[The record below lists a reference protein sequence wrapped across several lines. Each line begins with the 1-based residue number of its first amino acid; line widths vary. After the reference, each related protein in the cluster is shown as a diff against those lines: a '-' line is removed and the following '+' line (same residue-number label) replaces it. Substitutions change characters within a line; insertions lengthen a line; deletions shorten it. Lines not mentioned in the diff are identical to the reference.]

1 MKERSYL
8 EKKLSKAIYKYA
20 LGKMT
25 VDEATAKAAATIDI
39 FVDSCNKST
48 SLAHKGVDWYARE
61 IAKTV

>member
-8 EKKLSKAIYKYA
+8 EKKLSKAIFKYA
-20 LGKMT
+20 LGKLT
-25 VDEATAKAAATIDI
+25 VAEANAKATATSDNFIDG
-39 FVDSCNKST
+39 CNKST